1 MVHWGQVTL
10 HHFQCAIVD
19 GGVMSDTP
27 NFLTYAQTAFDSFDE
42 RSFCA
47 VDSLVFAWLSYLHL
61 PSDMPQLT
69 GWRGLDV
76 RELLRAECYQDMIDD
91 LWDPQGSRALLE
103 AVAASPRYRGV
114 RVSGYRA
121 VSDVATTEQF
131 AAVTFRFPAGFSYVS
146 FRGTDSTI
154 VGWKEDFNMAFRCPV
169 PAQESAA
176 RYVDEAAAAIDG
188 PLLCGG
194 HSKGGNLAVY
204 GAAMCSDDARNR
216 IERAFSHD
224 GPGFVEEFLS
234 GGAFAGLSGRIDKTL
249 PQSSIF
255 GMMFETQEDYAIVG
269 STEFSLLQHNPFSW
283 VVDGCD
289 FVYRERLS
297 AGARYVDSSIRE
309 MLLAVTPSER
319 ERFVDAL
326 FSVLEATG
334 AVRFADIAGNLRES
348 LPVMLQ
354 AAQGFDKD
362 TRRLVS
368 QTIAAILK
376 CALLPKRPPIDVP
389 AAGKSLTEQLEAWQ
403 SELMH

>member
-1 MVHWGQVTL
+1 
-10 HHFQCAIVD
+10 
-19 GGVMSDTP
+19 
-27 NFLTYAQTAFDSFDE
+27 
-42 RSFCA
+42 
-47 VDSLVFAWLSYLHL
+47 
-61 PSDMPQLT
+61 MPELA
-69 GWRGLDV
+69 GWQGLDV
-76 RELLRAECYQDMIDD
+76 RELLRAECYRDMIGD
-91 LWDPQGSRALLE
+91 LWDPEGSRALLE
-103 AVAASPRYRGV
+103 AVTASPRYRGV
-114 RVSGYRA
+114 RVCGYRA
-121 VSDVATTEQF
+121 VNDVETTEQF
-131 AAVTFRFPAGFSYVS
+131 AAMTFRFPAGFSYLS

-169 PAQESAA
+169 PSQESAA
-176 RYVDEAAAAIDG
+176 RYVDEAAAAIGG

-204 GAAMCSDDARNR
+204 GAAMCSDAAGDR

-234 GGAFAGLSGRIDKTL
+234 GDAFVGLSGRIDKTL

-255 GMMFETQEDYAIVG
+255 GMMFETQEDYAIVE

-289 FVYRERLS
+289 FVYCERLS

-309 MLLAVTPSER
+309 MLLTVEPAER

-326 FSVLEATG
+326 FSVFEATG
-334 AVRFADIAGNLRES
+334 AERFADIAGNLRES

-362 TRRLVS
+362 TRRFIS
-368 QTIAAILK
+368 QTIVAILK
-376 CALLPKRPPIDVP
+376 CALLPKRPELNVP
-389 AAGKSLTEQLEAWQ
+389 AAGKSLAEQLEAWQ
-403 SELMH
+403 SELLH

>member
-1 MVHWGQVTL
+1 
-10 HHFQCAIVD
+10 
-19 GGVMSDTP
+19 MSDSP
-27 NFLTYAQTAFDSFDE
+27 NFLTYAQTAFDSFEE
-42 RSFCA
+42 RTFCA
-47 VDSLVFAWLSYLHL
+47 VDSLVFAWLSYLRL
-61 PSDMPQLT
+61 PGDMPELA
-69 GWRGLDV
+69 GWQGLDV
-76 RELLRAECYQDMIDD
+76 RELLRAECYPEMIGD
-91 LWDPQGSRALLE
+91 LWDPEGSRALLE

-114 RVSGYRA
+114 RVCGYRA
-121 VSDVATTEQF
+121 VNDVATTKQF
-131 AAVTFRFPAGFSYVS
+131 AAMTFRFPTGFSYLA

-176 RYVDEAAAAIDG
+176 RYVDEAVTAIDG

-204 GAAMCSDDARNR
+204 GTAMCSDAAGDR

-234 GGAFAGLSGRIDKTL
+234 GDAFAGLSGRIDKTL

-255 GMMFETQEDYAIVG
+255 GMMFETQEDYAIVE

-283 VVDGCD
+283 VVDDYD
-289 FVYRERLS
+289 FVYCERLS

-309 MLLAVTPSER
+309 MLLAVGPAER

-326 FSVLEATG
+326 FSVFEATG
-334 AVRFADIAGNLRES
+334 AERFADIAGNLRES

-354 AAQGFDKD
+354 AAQSFDKD
-362 TRRLVS
+362 TRRFIS
-368 QTIAAILK
+368 QTVVAILK
-376 CALLPKRPPIDVP
+376 CALLPKRSELNVP
-389 AAGKSLTEQLEAWQ
+389 AAGKSLAEQLEAWQ
-403 SELMH
+403 SELLR

>member
-1 MVHWGQVTL
+1 
-10 HHFQCAIVD
+10 
-19 GGVMSDTP
+19 MSDSP
-27 NFLTYAQTAFDSFDE
+27 NFLTYAQTAFDSFEE

-61 PSDMPQLT
+61 PDDMPELA
-69 GWRGLDV
+69 GWQGLDV
-76 RELLRAECYQDMIDD
+76 RELLRAECYQDMIGD
-91 LWDPQGSRALLE
+91 LWDPEESRALLE

-114 RVSGYRA
+114 RVCGYRA
-121 VSDVATTEQF
+121 VNDASMTEQF
-131 AAVTFRFPAGFSYVS
+131 AAMTFRFPAGFSYLS

-169 PAQESAA
+169 PSQESAV
-176 RYVDEAAAAIDG
+176 RYVDEAAAVRDG

-204 GAAMCSDDARNR
+204 GAAMCSDAARDR
-216 IERAFSHD
+216 IERTFSHD

-234 GGAFAGLSGRIDKTL
+234 GDAFAGLSGRIDKTL

-255 GMMFETQEDYAIVG
+255 GMMFETQEDYAIVE
-269 STEFSLLQHNPFSW
+269 STEFSLLQQNPFSW

-289 FVYRERLS
+289 FVYCERLS

-309 MLLAVTPSER
+309 MLLAVEPAER

-326 FSVLEATG
+326 FSVFEATG
-334 AVRFADIAGNLRES
+334 AERFADIAGNLRES

-354 AAQGFDKD
+354 AAQDFDKD
-362 TRRLVS
+362 TRRFIS
-368 QTIAAILK
+368 QTILAILK
-376 CALLPKRPPIDVP
+376 CALLPKRPELNVP
-389 AAGKSLTEQLEAWQ
+389 AAGKSLAEQLEAWQ
-403 SELMH
+403 SELLR